1 MKYVEMHRR
10 SLAKTIT
17 VRICFTLSHLLNGFI
32 VMGTFAAAAQIA
44 SIATL
49 INMFLFWA
57 HERVW
62 NWFQWNRKPQDDR
75 FFKDG
80 HPRTISKSVTWRL
93 LITASNFLI
102 PYLLTGSIG
111 KALAF
116 LTLATIFNII
126 IYYTHERVW
135 NKFSWAKTIKE

>member
-32 VMGTFAAAAQIA
+32 VTGTLAAAAQIA
-44 SIATL
+44 SVATL

-62 NWFQWNRKPQDDR
+62 NWFQWNRKPADDR

-80 HPRTISKSVTWRL
+80 HPRTISKSITWRL
-93 LITASNFLI
+93 LITTSNFLI

-116 LTLATIFNII
+116 LTLATIFNAI

-135 NKFSWAKTIKE
+135 NRFSWAKTIKE